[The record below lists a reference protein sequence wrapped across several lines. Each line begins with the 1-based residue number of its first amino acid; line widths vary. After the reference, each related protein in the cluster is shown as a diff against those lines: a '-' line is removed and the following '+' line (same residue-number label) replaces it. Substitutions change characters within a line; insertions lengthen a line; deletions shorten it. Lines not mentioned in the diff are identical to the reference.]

1 MTRVEWF
8 KKNVE
13 HFAIYETYETEDFT
27 DVKVYFNDL
36 MLEKVPELQKNLYA
50 SDLGSSII

>member
-8 KKNVE
+8 KENVE

-27 DVKVYFNDL
+27 DFFCR
-36 MLEKVPELQKNLYA
+36 VPTIRHFVIHNH
-50 SDLGSSII
+50 I